1 MKKRL
6 FVHIVEQICVKLRK
20 GKAMNEKEILEQLKE
35 INKKLDKKKS
45 CDNSDIWFMII
56 FAALF
61 VTFLVDKVL
70 SVVYG

>member
-1 MKKRL
+1 
-6 FVHIVEQICVKLRK
+6 
-20 GKAMNEKEILEQLKE
+20 MNDKEILEQLKE